1 MWGNWAADKLATAG
15 ADLHPADPDALA
27 LAAAKMQTTSAVQRM
42 MLEILSARYE
52 ASIGGRVP
60 ASSHVASAL
69 TADSNHSSGS
79 SSSSSNSSHDNNT
92 SRNNNSRDGGE
103 AALLVGQRAT
113 VIDISDDEDDD
124 EDEDG
129 DDADRSLH
137 VGYASVPPEM
147 SEPGRVVFDNSG
159 DSVLEGGGCVSIFQ
173 ASPAQDCAALSGR
186 ERRSHVSIFQ
196 PGRSA
201 PGAPD

>member
-1 MWGNWAADKLATAG
+1 MWGIWAADKLATAG

-27 LAAAKMQTTSAVQRM
+27 LAAAKLQTTSAVQRM

-52 ASIGGRVP
+52 ASVGGHVP
-60 ASSHVASAL
+60 ASYHVASVI
-69 TADSNHSSGS
+69 TIDSNHNSG
-79 SSSSSNSSHDNNT
+79 SSSNSSHDTNT
-92 SRNNNSRDGGE
+92 SRNNSSRDGGE

-113 VIDISDDEDDD
+113 VIEISDDEDDD

-129 DDADRSLH
+129 DDADRTLH

-147 SEPGRVVFDNSG
+147 SELGRAVFDNSS
-159 DSVLEGGGCVSIFQ
+159 DSVLQAGGCVSIFQ
-173 ASPAQDCAALSGR
+173 ASPAQDGAALSGR
-186 ERRSHVSIFQ
+186 ERRSHVSNFR
-196 PGRSA
+196 PCRSA